1 MLIILL
7 PTAKGEKPQQKA
19 RNESPRPERADCTQP
34 LRKAKRHTR
43 VGNPKK
49 ISPRNGKSVY
59 DIAAVTIFD
68 VLNRLTEE
76 QKQTPKTCNYL
87 LQTTPPERMSL
98 Q

>member
-1 MLIILL
+1 MKAHA
-7 PTAKGEKPQQKA
+7 PQGQTAH
-19 RNESPRPERADCTQP
+19 SPCVKRSGTQG
-34 LRKAKRHTR
+34 RQ
-43 VGNPKK
+43 PKK

-68 VLNRLTEE
+68 VLNLLTEE

-87 LQTTPPERMSL
+87 LQTTPCERMSL

>member
-1 MLIILL
+1 MRNHSKKQETKAHD
-7 PTAKGEKPQQKA
+7 PKGQPA
-19 RNESPRPERADCTQP
+19 HSPCVKRSGTQG
-34 LRKAKRHTR
+34 RQ
-43 VGNPKK
+43 PKK

-59 DIAAVTIFD
+59 GIAAVAIFD
-68 VLNRLTEE
+68 VLNLLTEE